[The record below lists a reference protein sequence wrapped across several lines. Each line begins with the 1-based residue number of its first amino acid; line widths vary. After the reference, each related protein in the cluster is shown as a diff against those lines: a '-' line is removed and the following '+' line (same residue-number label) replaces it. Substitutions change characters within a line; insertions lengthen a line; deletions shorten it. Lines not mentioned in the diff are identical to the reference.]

1 MPPAAVVP
9 VSAPLPV
16 DGDSSRIVAA
26 LRGMVRRGR
35 RFRLRCLLGHE
46 DTFAREPRRLRLR
59 CTVCGRQTVGW
70 AIGPGTAPVA
80 TSIPAAIRPR
90 TATHDT
96 SVGIGP
102 WMVRRWQGR
111 AEARERERQRQRL
124 VAAAAR
130 AAETR
135 AEERDPPP
143 PAPPPVAQRVT
154 GRLLAAEQPERWMN
168 VARRVRAGL
177 GG

>member
-1 MPPAAVVP
+1 
-9 VSAPLPV
+9 
-16 DGDSSRIVAA
+16 
-26 LRGMVRRGR
+26 
-35 RFRLRCLLGHE
+35 
-46 DTFAREPRRLRLR
+46 
-59 CTVCGRQTVGW
+59 
-70 AIGPGTAPVA
+70 
-80 TSIPAAIRPR
+80 
-90 TATHDT
+90 
-96 SVGIGP
+96 
-102 WMVRRWQGR
+102 MVRRWQGR